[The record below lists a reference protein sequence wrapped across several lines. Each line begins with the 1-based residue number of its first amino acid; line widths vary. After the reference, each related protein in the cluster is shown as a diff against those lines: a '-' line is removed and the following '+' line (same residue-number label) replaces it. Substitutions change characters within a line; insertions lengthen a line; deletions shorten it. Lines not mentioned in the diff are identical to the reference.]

1 MNDNRPDIVRIA
13 FTGKMRSGKT
23 SAADYLWIE
32 RGFEKISFAS
42 PIYRIVDDLFGT
54 DENGKQRE
62 LLQAVG
68 QKMREIDPD
77 VWIRQAEKSL
87 RIYEDYLSTKGVVID
102 DLRQPNEYE
111 WARANGFKIVRMI
124 STRGTRKARAKM
136 LNDIYGEQAFE
147 HETEQYSDKFEVDYE
162 IFNNG
167 GNIDVLKRQVD
178 EIIGE
183 IKAKGGR

>member
-23 SAADYLWIE
+23 SAADYLWIG

-42 PIYRIVDDLFGT
+42 PIYRIVDDLFGS

-68 QKMREIDPD
+68 QNMREIDPD

>member
-1 MNDNRPDIVRIA
+1 MNDNRTDIVRIA

-54 DENGKQRE
+54 DENGKRRE

-111 WARANGFKIVRMI
+111 WARENNFVIIRVEANED
-124 STRGTRKARAKM
+124 TRLERAR
-136 LNDIYGEQAFE
+136 QAGDDFSE
-147 HETEQYSDKFEVDYE
+147 KDLAHDTEQYVDDFSVDYTVVNDGD
-162 IFNNG
+162 IC
-167 GNIDVLKRQVD
+167 DLKRRID
-178 EIIGE
+178 EIMDE

>member
-1 MNDNRPDIVRIA
+1 MYDNRPDIVRIA

-42 PIYRIVDDLFGT
+42 PIYRIVDDLFGS

-68 QKMREIDPD
+68 QKMREIDPEL
-77 VWIRQAEKSL
+77 WIRPAKRSL
-87 RIYEDYLSTKGVVID
+87 QIYEEYLSTRGVVTD

-111 WARANGFKIVRMI
+111 GARANGFKIVRMI
-124 STRGTRKARAKM
+124 STRGTRTARAKM

-147 HETEQYSDKFEVDYE
+147 HETDQHADEFEVDYK

-178 EIIGE
+178 EIIDR
-183 IKAKGGR
+183 KSVV